1 MTKGVMVGHAISLVE
16 QTRAKDRTP
25 LTANQHA
32 RIIISVRLRCSID
45 HQVIMACTN
54 RGLIKT
60 NDFHTYLKCAIN
72 YAFKK
77 TVCNIKYTG
86 SL

>member
-1 MTKGVMVGHAISLVE
+1 MVGHAILLVE
-16 QTRAKDRTP
+16 QTRANGRTP

-45 HQVIMACTN
+45 HQVIMERTN

-60 NDFHTYLKCAIN
+60 NDSHLSKVRN
-72 YAFKK
+72 
-77 TVCNIKYTG
+77 
-86 SL
+86 